1 MKSSISYFLNL
12 LLLLIFI
19 SCSQEDASATTSE
32 INQIDVGD
40 AFSGLDEELYDFG
53 KLRFDFDMTNK
64 TTDDIQNFLN
74 DISDN
79 INFRISE
86 DENIRIINYDIS
98 FNKNTIVVD
107 NFKAEF
113 N

>member
-1 MKSSISYFLNL
+1 
-12 LLLLIFI
+12 
-19 SCSQEDASATTSE
+19 
-32 INQIDVGD
+32 
-40 AFSGLDEELYDFG
+40 
-53 KLRFDFDMTNK
+53 MTNK